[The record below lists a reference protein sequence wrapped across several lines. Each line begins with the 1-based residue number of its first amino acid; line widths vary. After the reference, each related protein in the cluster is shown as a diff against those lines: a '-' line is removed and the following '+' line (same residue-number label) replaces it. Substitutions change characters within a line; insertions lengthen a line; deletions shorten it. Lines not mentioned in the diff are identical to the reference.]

1 MLHTDLPIY
10 KKGYDLLS
18 LAADVQLNM
27 PRTFKQSLGK
37 RVHDECVE
45 LLLEIGYANASRGAA
60 RCVAERSTKR
70 SAASN
75 PPMATASSRPPTA
88 TSACCARQ
96 HTVTTIAHCWPTRC
110 AAVATASNPTSPKP
124 IDTGALLHES

>member
-37 RVHDECVE
+37 RVHDECVD
-45 LLLEIGYANASRGAA
+45 LLLEIGYANASRGEKRCEHIRNVLRGTEVVALMMRVSFDKRFISPKVWA
-60 RCVAERSTKR
+60 RAIEITRTIGSQAGGWLKRST
-70 SAASN
+70 AAPDSVG
-75 PPMATASSRPPTA
+75 SRL
-88 TSACCARQ
+88 Q
-96 HTVTTIAHCWPTRC
+96 
-110 AAVATASNPTSPKP
+110 
-124 IDTGALLHES
+124 

>member
-37 RVHDECVE
+37 RVHDECVD
-45 LLLEIGYANASRGAA
+45 LLLEIGYARQRTATTTARAFPTNCAGVDTASRATSQRLSGEKQHERASENSAPGRAA
-60 RCVAERSTKR
+60 QCNMAVRSIVRSR
-70 SAASN
+70 SA
-75 PPMATASSRPPTA
+75 SR
-88 TSACCARQ
+88 R
-96 HTVTTIAHCWPTRC
+96 V
-110 AAVATASNPTSPKP
+110 
-124 IDTGALLHES
+124 